1 MWDIENKNLKKKIIF
16 LTSFH
21 VRNVHNMQKMCSN

>member
-1 MWDIENKNLKKKIIF
+1 MWDIENKKKKKKKF

-21 VRNVHNMQKMCSN
+21 VHNAHNMQKMCSN